1 MKPLILAAIGLSV
14 AVLVPWASRG
24 QAPAHPVA
32 EVTEVEYQVL
42 SAYVAGAFTGDKGE
56 HRVGSHAPKIV
67 IANVTE
73 SDRDDSEI
81 EDDDGKPMSWKQT
94 SKYLHKEAPTL
105 QTAALNSF
113 RDANTHPAPFRPSF
127 RLPVAY
133 ELVDKT
139 EIDAI
144 FKKGGWWPDYYKK
157 YPNSQGFLR
166 LSRVGFSTDGKQAVF
181 YARNGCGG
189 KCGTGT
195 YVVMEKVDSGWKI
208 VKEIL
213 IWVS

>member
-1 MKPLILAAIGLSV
+1 MKPLMLAAIGLSV

-24 QAPAHPVA
+24 QAPARPDA
-32 EVTEVEYQVL
+32 EVTEPEYQVL
-42 SAYVAGAFTGDKGE
+42 SAYIASVFTGDKGE
-56 HRVGSHAPKIV
+56 DRVGSHVSKIV
-67 IANVTE
+67 IASKTR
-73 SDRDDSEI
+73 SDRDDREI
-81 EDDDGKPMSWKQT
+81 EDDDGKPMSWKQI
-94 SKYLHKEAPTL
+94 SRYLHREATTL
-105 QTAALNSF
+105 QPEMLTSF

-144 FKKGGWWPDYYKK
+144 FKKGGWWTDYYKK
-157 YPNSQGFLR
+157 YPDSQGFLS

-181 YARNGCGG
+181 YSRNGCGG

-195 YVVMEKVDSGWKI
+195 YVVMEKVDSSWKV